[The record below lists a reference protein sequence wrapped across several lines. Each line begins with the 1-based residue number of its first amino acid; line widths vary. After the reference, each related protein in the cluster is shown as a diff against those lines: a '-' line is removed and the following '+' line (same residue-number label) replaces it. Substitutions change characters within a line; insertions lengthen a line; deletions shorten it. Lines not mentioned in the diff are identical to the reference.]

1 MTRWKL
7 PPLAKVYEALSAV
20 ADGRVQMTG
29 ATSARVTSSA
39 GDKTYTV
46 RWSPDLTQV
55 TADDN
60 ASRWQGYT
68 GYPIIAVLLTLG
80 KLDYD
85 PAVAQALAGVPW
97 NTLNAQYKRDYA
109 AAIDHVLRDVAA
121 AGGQPDAIRQEAE
134 RIFARLS
141 ELKLNKLLGGQ
152 KG

>member
-20 ADGRVQMTG
+20 ADGRVQMSG
-29 ATSARVTSSA
+29 PTSALVTSSA

-46 RWSPDLTQV
+46 RWTSDLTQV

-68 GYPIIAVLLTLG
+68 GYPIIAVLLTLK

-85 PAVAQALAGVPW
+85 PTIAQALAGVPW
-97 NTLNAQYKRDYA
+97 NTLNAQYKRDYG
-109 AAIDHVLRDVAA
+109 AAIDYVLREVAA
-121 AGGQPDAIRQEAE
+121 AGGQPDPIRQEAE
-134 RIFARLS
+134 RIFAQLS
-141 ELKLNKLLGGQ
+141 ELELNKLVGGQ
-152 KG
+152 KV

>member
-1 MTRWKL
+1 VTRWQL

-29 ATSARVTSSA
+29 ATSAQVTSSG

-46 RWSPDLTQV
+46 RWSPDVTQI

-68 GYPIIAVLLTLG
+68 GYPIIAVLLTLK

-109 AAIDHVLRDVAA
+109 AAIDHVLREVAA
-121 AGGQPDAIRQEAE
+121 AGGQPEAIRQEAE

-141 ELKLNKLLGGQ
+141 ELELSRLTGKRA
-152 KG
+152 

>member
-7 PPLAKVYEALSAV
+7 PPLAKVYEALSTV

-29 ATSARVTSSA
+29 PTSAQVTSSG
-39 GDKTYTV
+39 GDKTYLV

-55 TADDN
+55 TSDDN

-68 GYPIIAVLLTLG
+68 GYPIIAVLLTLK

-85 PAVAQALAGVPW
+85 PAIAQALAGVPW
-97 NTLNAQYKRDYA
+97 NTLNAQHKRDYD
-109 AAIDHVLRDVAA
+109 AAIDHVLRDVAV

-134 RIFARLS
+134 RIFAQLRELELSRLTG
-141 ELKLNKLLGGQ
+141 KTA
-152 KG
+152 

>member
-1 MTRWKL
+1 MTRWQL

-29 ATSARVTSSA
+29 ATSAQVTSSG

-46 RWSPDLTQV
+46 RWSPDVTQI

-68 GYPIIAVLLTLG
+68 GYPIIAVLLTLK

-109 AAIDHVLRDVAA
+109 AAIDHVLREVAA
-121 AGGQPDAIRQEAE
+121 AGGQPEAIRQEAE

-141 ELKLNKLLGGQ
+141 ELELSRLTGKRA
-152 KG
+152 

>member
-20 ADGRVQMTG
+20 ADGRVQLTG
-29 ATSARVTSSA
+29 PTSALVTSSG

-46 RWSPDLTQV
+46 RWTPDLTQF

-68 GYPIIAVLLTLG
+68 GYPIIAVLLSL
-80 KLDYD
+80 KRLDHD
-85 PAVAQALAGVPW
+85 PAIAQALAGVPW

-109 AAIDHVLRDVAA
+109 AAIDHVLRDIAA

-134 RIFARLS
+134 RIFAQLS
-141 ELKLNKLLGGQ
+141 ELELSRLTGKPA
-152 KG
+152 